1 MVKKVENNKVK
12 ITNFF
17 ATWKKILSMFVRRK
31 SSTICQIIYLRIW
44 IHYLQIVSQ
53 KDRNKTVE
61 IFSTYL
67 KISVVI
73 EISAWLIGANWSNA
87 SPRLASIE
95 IQSLSQLELFLLEQ
109 RQNPIQLH
117 ILVNDMLLNRANVVP
132 TLHLFAQEV
141 GMHVVVAPVDTVQL
155 NGALVHV
162 AFDGLDAVVV
172 VGAVDVVQSVNAGQW
187 LLAAQRTGAAV
198 GGIVDGLA
206 WVQGGR
212 GVVDVDGA
220 TVDGVSTHF

>member
-1 MVKKVENNKVK
+1 M
-12 ITNFF
+12 
-17 ATWKKILSMFVRRK
+17 
-31 SSTICQIIYLRIW
+31 
-44 IHYLQIVSQ
+44 
-53 KDRNKTVE
+53 E

-172 VGAVDVVQSVNAGQW
+172 VGAVDVVQSVNAGQ
-187 LLAAQRTGAAV
+187 
-198 GGIVDGLA
+198 
-206 WVQGGR
+206 
-212 GVVDVDGA
+212 
-220 TVDGVSTHF
+220 